1 VIDEYEGDV
10 PGAALLVVRD
20 GSVVLRRCAGMA
32 DLENR
37 IPVTPSTNFR
47 LASMTKQFIARAI
60 EILGVS
66 LEQRVLR
73 DITVRQ
79 LLSHTSGLIDYE
91 ELIGARA
98 SSPAAIGRLAR
109 SPIGRRARRSPAA
122 DETSAL
128 QQLSDHDVLQLLD
141 QTDHTYF
148 PPGSE
153 YRYSNGGY
161 VLLGLF
167 IERISGI
174 PLEQFL
180 HDEIF
185 APLGMTGTVLGT
197 RDVTNRAYG
206 YTFED
211 GAWVRRD
218 QSVTSAT
225 RGDGGIYSS
234 IDDLQKWDASLADRR
249 LEFGW
254 HHAPGK
260 VWHEGETVS
269 FRNVIVKFPAER
281 TTFVMLTNRNEWCGT
296 LFP

>member
-1 VIDEYEGDV
+1 MLNEYDGHV
-10 PGAALLVVRD
+10 PGAALLVIRD
-20 GSVVLRRCAGMA
+20 GRVVLRHCAGMA
-32 DLENR
+32 DLENA

-60 EILGVS
+60 EILGVP
-66 LEQRVLR
+66 LNMRVLR
-73 DITVRQ
+73 DVTVRQ

-91 ELIGARA
+91 ELMT
-98 SSPAAIGRLAR
+98 
-109 SPIGRRARRSPAA
+109 
-122 DETSAL
+122 TSD
-128 QQLSDHDVLQLLD
+128 QLTDHDVLHLLES
-141 QTDHTYF
+141 TGRTYF
-148 PPGSE
+148 PPGSQ

-161 VLLGLF
+161 VLLGLL
-167 IERISGI
+167 IERESGM
-174 PLEQFL
+174 PLETFL

-185 APLGMTGTVLGT
+185 APLGMHGTVLGT
-197 RDVTNRAYG
+197 RNVLNRAYG
-206 YTFED
+206 YSFEN
-211 GAWVRRD
+211 GRWIRRD
-218 QSVTSAT
+218 QSPTSAT

-234 IDDLQKWDASLADRR
+234 IDDLQKWDASLDSRK

-281 TTFVMLTNRNEWCGT
+281 MSFIMLTNRNHWCGT